1 LQPLRPW
8 MRYVLWFAGAYNV
21 LLGLNMVARPEG
33 GFEPLGL
40 SPPDLLLFVQLVGLM
55 VGVFGIGY
63 LMVARWPLENRGVL
77 LLGIIGKALVAV
89 LGLAYVALGKVPP
102 IYLLVVLFSDVIYLA
117 PFAVILRHLQRVA
130 AERAA
135 SSTAG

>member
-1 LQPLRPW
+1 MQPLRPW
-8 MRYVLWFAGAYNV
+8 MRYLLRFAGAYNV
-21 LLGLNMVARPEG
+21 LLGLNMVVLPEG

-40 SPPDLLLFVQLVGLM
+40 PQPEMMLFVQLGGLL

-77 LLGIIGKALVAV
+77 LLGLIGKALVAV

-102 IYLLVVLFSDVIYLA
+102 IYLFVVLFSDVIYLA
-117 PFAVILRHLQRVA
+117 PFALILRRLQRVA
-130 AERAA
+130 AERA
-135 SSTAG
+135 G

>member
-1 LQPLRPW
+1 
-8 MRYVLWFAGAYNV
+8 MRYVLWVAGAYNS
-21 LLGLNMVARPEG
+21 LLGLNMVLRPES
-33 GFEPLGL
+33 GFEQLGM

-55 VGVFGIGY
+55 VGVFGISY

-77 LLGIIGKALVAV
+77 LLGLIGKALVAI

-117 PFAVILRHLQRVA
+117 PFVIILRHLQHVA
-130 AERAA
+130 ADRAA
-135 SSTAG
+135 

>member
-1 LQPLRPW
+1 
-8 MRYVLWFAGAYNV
+8 MLWFAGAYNV
-21 LLGLNMVARPEG
+21 LPGLNMVVQPEG

-40 SPPDLLLFVQLVGLM
+40 SPPDLLLFVQLVGLL

-77 LLGIIGKALVAV
+77 LLGLLGKALVAV

-102 IYLLVVLFSDVIYLA
+102 VYLLVVLFSDVIYLA
-117 PFAVILRHLQRVA
+117 PFAIILRHLQRVA
-130 AERAA
+130 AEKAA
-135 SSTAG
+135 